1 MEVTNALTNHSK
13 YLYNI
18 GGGSAACGRAACARK
33 E

>member
-1 MEVTNALTNHSK
+1 MEVTNAPRDHSK
-13 YLYNI
+13 HLYNI